1 MKISKTLK
9 TWLGIALFLV
19 ILLALLFAAQRLLM
33 PKYMSGIPAGALPAE
48 YYRETT
54 DHDVIFVGDCEV
66 YENFSPMTLWE
77 EYGITSYIRGGPE
90 QLIWQSYY
98 TLEDTLR
105 HETPKVVVFNV
116 LSMSLGEP
124 QSEAYNRMNLDGL
137 RLSSTK
143 LDAVRAS
150 MTEDETLLSYL
161 FPLLRFHSRWSELS
175 KDDFK
180 YFFKTD
186 PVAHNGYLMRIDVKP
201 KTQLPSK
208 PVLDDYTL
216 PAIGFEYLD
225 KMQALCKDNGI
236 QLILIKSPSEYPY
249 WYEEWDAQVAAWAE
263 QNEVPYLNMLL
274 LSDEIGI
281 DMQTDTYDGGMHL
294 NLSGAEKLSTWFG
307 AYLTEN
313 YALEAACQIRDPR
326 RNLLYCTV
334 LSALNHSY
342 WVVGVTVGVSL
353 PPVSTA
359 GVSVDPLPASLD
371 GVSVWELPL
380 SGVVA
385 ST

>member
-33 PKYMSGIPAGALPAE
+33 PKYMSGIPEGALPAE

-180 YFFKTD
+180 YFFKAD

-313 YALEAACQIRDPR
+313 YALEDHRSDPIYADVYAAKKAAYDAEIADQQRQIDEYGKLIDIERA
-326 RNLLYCTV
+326 NG
-334 LSALNHSY
+334 N
-342 WVVGVTVGVSL
+342 
-353 PPVSTA
+353 
-359 GVSVDPLPASLD
+359 
-371 GVSVWELPL
+371 
-380 SGVVA
+380 
-385 ST
+385 